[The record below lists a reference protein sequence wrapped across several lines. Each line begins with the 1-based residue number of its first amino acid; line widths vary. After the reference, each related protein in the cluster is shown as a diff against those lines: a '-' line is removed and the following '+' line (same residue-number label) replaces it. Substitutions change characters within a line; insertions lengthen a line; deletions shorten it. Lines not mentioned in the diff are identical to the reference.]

1 MSLTNIGRSFNTA
14 SELTR
19 RVTMVSYDYVQAS
32 DGAGG
37 VNPVIAETFDTW
49 ARVEQKGGSMGA
61 NQAQLMA
68 DATYQVTIRY
78 RPQINQNWNIIYEGQ
93 TFKIDKIVIERPNY
107 KEFLVI
113 DCSVSVQITSWS

>member
-1 MSLTNIGRSFNTA
+1 MSVTA

-19 RVTMVSYDYVQAS
+19 RVTMVSYDFQQMDS
-32 DGAGG
+32 GG
-37 VNPVIAETFDTW
+37 VNPVIAETFKTW
-49 ARVEQKGGSMGA
+49 AKIEQKGGSMGP

-78 RPQINQNWNIIYEGQ
+78 RPQVNQNWNIIYEGQ

-113 DCSVSVQITSWS
+113 GCSVSIQIESWS